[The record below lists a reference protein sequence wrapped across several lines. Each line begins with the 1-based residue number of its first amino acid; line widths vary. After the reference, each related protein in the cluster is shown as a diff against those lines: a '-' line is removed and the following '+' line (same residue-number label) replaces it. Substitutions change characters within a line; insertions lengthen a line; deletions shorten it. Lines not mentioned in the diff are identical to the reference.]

1 MYIPDTMQHNKLS
14 VKVTTLGFLLLVL
27 VNILPDELFHMV
39 SIYNNATPS
48 YISYKWLH
56 YSFGVIDLALLL
68 YGVYLI
74 YKHRHKWIWTVLF
87 ILLLREFFYF
97 LLSDFNAIK
106 NESYEIFLSLLV
118 GVALIEWQLQ
128 YGKDW
133 EDNWNKFLIILMIN
147 VLSIYLNMILG
158 RSGFTSRVNA
168 VNLDVGTTGV
178 LAGIAFIAMLFNEKS
193 KYKILWAVIAA
204 VGLVLSGSRINLLIT
219 LVLFILSIFINAS
232 KRLAEKKLFRFRITT
247 LVIAIV
253 LVGIVVFYGGALLS
267 RFEASRI
274 ITIFNSDYLDDALSG
289 RPASLMA
296 GLNILKKKPLGI
308 SAYFTN
314 LQYHT
319 VQEGFV
325 TFPHFGFLVQL
336 ILFGPLALIPLFF
349 VIKSAVLLWK
359 QKKWKILMPVL
370 YLIIYNTVA
379 GGPIVN
385 PKIIYIFGCIFTIGW
400 IASKD
405 SNETVDSLPDEI

>member
-1 MYIPDTMQHNKLS
+1 MPDTIQHNKLS

-27 VNILPDELFHMV
+27 VNMLPDEIFHMI
-39 SIYNNATPS
+39 SIYNSATPS
-48 YISYKWLH
+48 YIRYKWLN
-56 YSFGVIDLALLL
+56 YSFGIIDLALLL
-68 YGVYLI
+68 YGVYSLH
-74 YKHRHKWIWTVLF
+74 KRRHKWIWAVLF
-87 ILLLREFFYF
+87 ILLLREFFFF
-97 LLSDFNAIK
+97 LLSDFSAI
-106 NESYEIFLSLLV
+106 NDGSYEIFLSLFV

-133 EDNWNKFLIILMIN
+133 EDNWNKFLIILIIN

-158 RSGFTSRVNA
+158 RSGFSSRFNA

-178 LAGIAFIAMLFNEKS
+178 LAGITFIAMLFNEKS
-193 KYKILWAVIAA
+193 KNKILWAVIAA

-219 LVLFILSIFINAS
+219 LALSILSIFLNAS
-232 KRLAEKKLFRFRITT
+232 KRLTEKKLFRFRITT
-247 LVIAIV
+247 LVVIV
-253 LVGIVVFYGGALLS
+253 GLVGIAVFYGETLLS

-274 ITIFNSDYLDDALSG
+274 ITIFYSDYLGDVLSG
-289 RPASLMA
+289 RPASLTA
-296 GLNILKKKPLGI
+296 GLNILKKNPLGI

-319 VQEGFV
+319 VLEGFV

-336 ILFGPLALIPLFF
+336 IFFGPLALIPLFM
-349 VIKSAVLLWK
+349 VIKSAVMLGK
-359 QKKWKILMPVL
+359 QKNWKILMPVL
-370 YLIIYNTVA
+370 YLIIYNTVG

-405 SNETVDSLPDEI
+405 SNETEDSLPYEI